1 LTICPAGQAESTVV
15 PEEVA
20 GHEVSSTESDTSGGV
35 AHFSD
40 MLCNQLLPPRIEVAT
55 FPVEQYDH
63 LVAPP
68 LNHESVEVSEAFSD
82 PSELIFVHRA

>member
-1 LTICPAGQAESTVV
+1 
-15 PEEVA
+15 
-20 GHEVSSTESDTSGGV
+20 
-35 AHFSD
+35 

-63 LVAPP
+63 LEAPP
-68 LNHESVEVSEAFSD
+68 LNHVRVEVSEAFSV